1 MSSYL
6 YTGLT
11 NLIQAS
17 LCIFF
22 ILFFFPLQWK
32 AKERERR
39 DLQQG
44 RKIVPGD
51 HPLFSV
57 PSLQSSAG
65 QTEPQRKEGKHVGNA
80 ARFHCLS
87 CATLKPHYS
96 EHYQRNSAE
105 RLQEPCTCSRRCSR
119 QGSHKAPLCA
129 RLRLS
134 SSVRGSGCWMP
145 RDRHGTSPARH
156 REPRPAPWSKAR

>member
-1 MSSYL
+1 M
-6 YTGLT
+6 
-11 NLIQAS
+11 
-17 LCIFF
+17 
-22 ILFFFPLQWK
+22 
-32 AKERERR
+32 
-39 DLQQG
+39 
-44 RKIVPGD
+44 PGD

-57 PSLQSSAG
+57 PTLQSSAG
-65 QTEPQRKEGKHVGNA
+65 QTEPQRKEGKHVGNT

-145 RDRHGTSPARH
+145 RDRHGTSPAA
-156 REPRPAPWSKAR
+156 PRQPGTAPGASPGPLEQGKVGAGCS